1 MTRISHLL
9 REIARNLYRNP
20 GTAFSSFL
28 SLTLLFLLFDLFWVA
43 AGTSDVFYRDLL
55 SDIRMEVFLNEE
67 VTDSLVPD
75 MEFRVAQ
82 VQGVQ
87 AIERVTKEQ
96 AREELS
102 RLVGTDLLA
111 GYDTTNPL
119 PRSFILSFAPEYLN
133 SSVMESIEEE
143 VAGLEGV
150 SEVYYGH
157 RWLRKAESARA
168 IILRT
173 GMVLGALILLTALVS
188 SANNIRWMTRARAA
202 GFQQMRLLGAGK
214 LFVAFPF
221 LVEGFLMGGIS
232 AAVGWALIYFGRQKI
247 AFSQFEIIVPTT
259 NEIVIFCCATA
270 LLGVISGY
278 FGVRKLLK

>member
-111 GYDTTNPL
+111 
-119 PRSFILSFAPEYLN
+119 
-133 SSVMESIEEE
+133 SI
-143 VAGLEGV
+143 
-150 SEVYYGH
+150 
-157 RWLRKAESARA
+157 
-168 IILRT
+168 
-173 GMVLGALILLTALVS
+173 
-188 SANNIRWMTRARAA
+188 
-202 GFQQMRLLGAGK
+202 
-214 LFVAFPF
+214 
-221 LVEGFLMGGIS
+221 
-232 AAVGWALIYFGRQKI
+232 
-247 AFSQFEIIVPTT
+247 
-259 NEIVIFCCATA
+259 
-270 LLGVISGY
+270 
-278 FGVRKLLK
+278 